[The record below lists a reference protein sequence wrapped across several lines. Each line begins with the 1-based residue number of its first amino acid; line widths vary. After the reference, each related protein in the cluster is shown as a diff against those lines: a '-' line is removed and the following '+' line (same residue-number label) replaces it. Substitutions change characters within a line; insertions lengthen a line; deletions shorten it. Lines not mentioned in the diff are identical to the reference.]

1 MSKERMFNATDDKM
15 EANMLNTLE
24 TWLANPLLTLE
35 EVGDKAGIGRTA
47 FWRYRQ
53 NPLFMEEY
61 RRRQRERFAAM
72 EGKAIELLNN
82 ELDKGN
88 WNAIKYTLDG
98 LGYKPTDK
106 VEITEKTIKVDIDED

>member
-1 MSKERMFNATDDKM
+1 MSKERMFNAPDDDT
-15 EANMLNTLE
+15 EARMIIALE
-24 TWLANPLLTLE
+24 TWLNNPLMRLDMVAKE
-35 EVGDKAGIGRTA
+35 AGIERTT
-47 FWRYRQ
+47 FYRYRQ

-72 EGKAIELLNN
+72 EGKAIELLDEELNN
-82 ELDKGN
+82 KN

-106 VEITEKTIKVDIDED
+106 VEITETTIKVDIDED